1 MMRKILFCLFL
12 ALGAGTVLGAC
23 GSNDSGDGSITVY
36 SGRDEEMV
44 APLFEQF
51 TEQTGIEVKARYG
64 DSAEMAAAILEE
76 GDNSPATVFFSQDA
90 GALGALESA
99 GRLAGLPAAIL
110 DRVPARFRSK
120 AGEWVGISG
129 RARVFAY
136 NRERVDPDELPS
148 TADEMTGP
156 EWEGRLGWVPDNAS
170 FQAFVTAM
178 RIVDGD
184 EAARNWL
191 ERMVGNGV
199 RAYPGNTE
207 LRDAIAAG
215 EVDAGLTNH
224 YYVIRAM
231 DEAGDDFQ
239 GRDFPVD
246 IHFTNPD
253 DPGALINVA
262 GAGVLLSAADPDDGE
277 RLIEFLLGNPSQEYF
292 ATETKE
298 YPLVPGIEVDEALV
312 PLAGLESPDIDLSD
326 LEDLEATLKMIQD
339 SGAL

>member
-1 MMRKILFCLFL
+1 MKKS
-12 ALGAGTVLGAC
+12 VLGLLFALAAGIALAAC
-23 GSNDSGDGSITVY
+23 GGSSDDGSITVY

-44 APLFEQF
+44 GTLFERF
-51 TEQTGIEVKARYG
+51 TEETGIEVEARYG

-90 GALGALESA
+90 GALGALESE
-99 GRLAGLPAAIL
+99 GRFTSLPEALL
-110 DRVPARFRSK
+110 DRVPEKFRS
-120 AGEWVGISG
+120 ASGQWVGISG

-136 NRERVDPDELPS
+136 NRERVESSELPS
-148 TADEMTGP
+148 TVGEMTSP

-178 RIVDGD
+178 RILEGDG
-184 EAARNWL
+184 ATRRWL
-191 ERMVGNGV
+191 EGMVANGV

-231 DEAGDDFQ
+231 DESGDDYQ
-239 GRDFPVD
+239 GKDFPVD
-246 IHFTNPD
+246 IHFTGPD
-253 DPGALINVA
+253 DPSALINVA
-262 GAGVLLSAADPDDGE
+262 GAGVLSSAGDPENGE
-277 RLIEFLLGNPSQEYF
+277 KLIEFLLGDPSQEYF
-292 ATETKE
+292 ASDTKE
-298 YPLVPGIEVDEALV
+298 YPLVAGVPVDPELV
-312 PLAGLESPDIDLSD
+312 PLAELDSPDIELSD

-339 SGAL
+339 TGAL

>member
-1 MMRKILFCLFL
+1 MMRKIGFYVLL
-12 ALGAGTVLGAC
+12 ALGAAVVLTAC
-23 GSNDSGDGSITVY
+23 GSGEDDGSITVY

-44 APLFEQF
+44 APLFRQF
-51 TEQTGIEVKARYG
+51 TEETGIEVEARYG

-99 GRLAGLPAAIL
+99 DRLTVLPDEIL
-110 DRVPARFRSK
+110 DRVPARFRSQS
-120 AGEWVGISG
+120 GQWVGISG

-136 NRERVDPDELPS
+136 NRERVEAGELPS
-148 TADEMTGP
+148 TVEQMTSP

-170 FQAFVTAM
+170 FQSFVTAM
-178 RIVDGD
+178 RILDGD
-184 EAARNWL
+184 AATRQWL
-191 ERMVGNGV
+191 ERMVENGV
-199 RAYPGNTE
+199 RAYPGNSE

-231 DEAGDDFQ
+231 DETGDDFQ
-239 GRDFPVD
+239 GKDFPVD
-246 IHFTNPD
+246 IHFTGPD

-262 GAGVLLSAADPDDGE
+262 GAGVLSSADDTGDGE
-277 RLIEFLLGNPSQEYF
+277 QLVEFLLSDPSQEYF

-298 YPLVPGIEVDEALV
+298 YPLVPGVAADEALL
-312 PLAGLESPDIDLSD
+312 PLSQLDSPDIDLSD
-326 LEDLEATLKMIQD
+326 LEDLEATLEMIQE